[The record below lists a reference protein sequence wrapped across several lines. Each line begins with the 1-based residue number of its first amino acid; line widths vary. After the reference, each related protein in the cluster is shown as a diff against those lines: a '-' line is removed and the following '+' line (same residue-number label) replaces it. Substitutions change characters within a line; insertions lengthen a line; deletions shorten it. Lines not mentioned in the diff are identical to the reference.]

1 MGDAHILNLGFYA
14 SPERQLLFDLN
25 DSDETHPGPFEW
37 DVLRLATSV
46 VLAAGSLGLAEVA
59 AGKNLPPH
67 CQGLCGSAVAL
78 RFHALPGDVVVT
90 PVAFDND
97 DPGEGRLQLS

>member
-1 MGDAHILNLGFYA
+1 MGDAHLLNFGFYA

-37 DVLRLATSV
+37 DVIRLATSV
-46 VLAAGSLGLAEVA
+46 VLAARSLSLAESQQ
-59 AGKNLPPH
+59 GKICRRAVKAYAEPLQH
-67 CQGLCGSAVAL
+67 CASMPFL
-78 RFHALPGDVVVT
+78 GDVVT